1 MRLRRGRYDPSC
13 QLGAAGF
20 WRATRTPDG
29 PATLAVVGRDGRSR
43 TALLAATLGDIARA
57 RNMAQLARDTGM
69 TREGLYKALSG
80 QGNPSL
86 ATIMKVMKALVL
98 RLSVAPA
105 AHA

>member
-1 MRLRRGRYDPSC
+1 MSHKISIADLPNFDVAEHLKNEDDIAAYLALVLEDGDP
-13 QLGAAGF
+13 
-20 WRATRTPDG
+20 
-29 PATLAVVGRDGRSR
+29 
-43 TALLAATLGDIARA
+43 ALLAATLGDIARA

-86 ATIMKVMKALVL
+86 ATIMKVMKALGL
-98 RLSVAPA
+98 RLSVAHA